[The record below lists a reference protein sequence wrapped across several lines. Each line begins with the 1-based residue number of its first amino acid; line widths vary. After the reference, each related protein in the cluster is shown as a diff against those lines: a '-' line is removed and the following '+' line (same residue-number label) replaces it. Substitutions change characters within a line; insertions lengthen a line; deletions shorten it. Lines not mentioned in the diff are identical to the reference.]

1 MANPKLSII
10 IPAYKE
16 ERNIYKT
23 LDSIVRVHDGLN
35 YNYEI
40 LVVIDGSPDNTA
52 SESRRHPSPRV
63 RVLEYS
69 PNQGKGYAIK
79 YGVKHAIGEVVTFT
93 DAGGDF
99 PPEQFDKYLKLLEL
113 FNADIVIGS
122 KRHPASRVRY
132 PFARRVYSKIYYLMI
147 RLLFGLRVTDTQ
159 AGIKFFT
166 REYAQ
171 NVLPRLV
178 VKQYA
183 FDLEMLVVGRQLG
196 YNRIFEAP
204 VEMEFN
210 DATSGIGYSAI
221 RSIIVDTLAVFYR
234 AHVLKYYTRKNVGRQ
249 PASAKTPSRDGSL
262 DVGRLTTSD
271 KRPATHLLTGGAGFI
286 GSHLAE
292 RLLNMGERVI
302 CVDNLITGN
311 LDNIKHLRSNPNFQ
325 FIKHDICQPFAVRE
339 KIDYIENLACP
350 ASPIDYRKLP
360 LATLKVNSQGT
371 KNMLDLARHHG
382 ARFFHTSTSEVYGDP
397 REHPQPESYWGNVN
411 SYGERSCYDEGKR
424 FAEAL
429 VYIYRHDHGINTGMI
444 RIFNTYG
451 PRMRPR
457 DGRVV
462 STFIRQALSGEN
474 ITVFGDGSQTRSFCY
489 IDDQI
494 DAQIKMI
501 YSNEEGPV
509 NIGNPGEFTVCDLA
523 RKVIEHTNSRS
534 RIVFQP
540 LPPDDPAQRQPDITL
555 ARVKLDWEPK
565 IPLDEGLART
575 VAWFKEIRNKK

>member
-10 IPAYKE
+10 IPAYNE
-16 ERNIYKT
+16 ERNIYRT
-23 LDSIVRVHDGLN
+23 LDALVKTQDALN
-35 YNYEI
+35 YDYEI

-63 RVLEYS
+63 QVLEYS
-69 PNQGKGYAIK
+69 PNRGKGYAIK
-79 YGVKHAIGEVVTFT
+79 YGVRHARGEFITFT

-99 PPEQFDKYLKLLEL
+99 APDQFDKYLNLLEL
-113 FNADIVIGS
+113 FKADIVIGS
-122 KRHPASRVRY
+122 KRPPASRVHY
-132 PFARRVYSKIYYLMI
+132 PTLRRIYSKIYYLMI
-147 RLLFGLRVTDTQ
+147 RVLFGLRVTDTQ

-171 NVLPRLV
+171 NVLPRLL

-196 YNRIFEAP
+196 YTRIFEAP

-210 DATSGIGYSAI
+210 KSTSGIGYNAI
-221 RSIIVDTLAVFYR
+221 RSIIIDTLAVFYR
-234 AHVLKYYTRKNVGRQ
+234 ANILRYYTKKVGSM
-249 PASAKTPSRDGSL
+249 AL
-262 DVGRLTTSD
+262 DVGRLTPGD

-292 RLLNMGERVI
+292 RLLGMGERVI

-325 FIKHDICQPFAVRE
+325 FIKHDICQPFAVKE
-339 KIDYIENLACP
+339 KIDFIENLACP

-371 KNMLDLARHHG
+371 KNMLDLARHHK

-397 REHPQPESYWGNVN
+397 KEHPQSESYLGNVN
-411 SYGERSCYDEGKR
+411 PYGERSCYDEGKR

-429 VYIYRHDHGINTGMI
+429 VYIYRHDHGVNTGMI

-462 STFIRQALSGEN
+462 STFIRQALAGEDL
-474 ITVFGDGSQTRSFCY
+474 TVYGDGSQTRSFCY

-509 NIGNPGEFTVCDLA
+509 NVGNPCEFTMLELA
-523 RKVIEHTNSRS
+523 RKVIELTGSGS
-534 RIVFQP
+534 RIVFEP
-540 LPPDDPAQRQPDITL
+540 LPPDDPTQRQPDITL
-555 ARVKLDWEPK
+555 AKVKLDWAPK
-565 IPLDEGLART
+565 IELDEGLVKT
-575 VAWFKEIRNKK
+575 IDWFKHQTSSTK